1 MITLHL
7 HSEIYSVENIE
18 YTKKV
23 YANFANINITS
34 ENNYWLVNFSDCKY
48 DEKETIKAFEN
59 YLIGL
64 ENS

>member
-7 HSEIYSVENIE
+7 HSEIFTIDNIT
-18 YTKKV
+18 YAKKAYV
-23 YANFANINITS
+23 DFANINIKA
-34 ENNYWLVNFSDCKY
+34 ENNYWLATFFDCKY
-48 DEKETIKAFEN
+48 DEIETVRAFEN